1 MEKLSESSVFQDIKG
16 KLNKLRLDEK
26 GLLSLFEAV
35 SNSIHSIQDRNEI
48 GQIKIEIEKGFEI
61 FQDGNSENIPY
72 IKNINI
78 IDNGFGFNE
87 ENYNAFLHNDTT
99 IKEARGGKGV
109 GRFAWLKVFQFAEI
123 DSIFKENGFYKRRKF
138 KFSPSPKPITSHI
151 IEELTDPTDMVTSVH
166 LYNLHEHY
174 QKKFPHD
181 LSILTY
187 LLIEHNIQYLI
198 GNSLPEIF
206 IYEKG
211 KESNSI
217 SVLDFF
223 KNEVIINHFRDNFT
237 LKEKEKD
244 FIFDI
249 DFIKQ
254 KKQSSKTN
262 HKIYYTAHERVVTN
276 SNLSDL
282 ISDFKTPFK
291 DESGKEFILSAVISS
306 DFLNENVNEER
317 NAFTI
322 PVIRRNKDQLSTNEI
337 FLVDVEEQITSKA
350 KNYLKPFIEDV
361 RKKRLETITELTNN
375 KFVGYKPL
383 LKYPEYLEEININQ
397 SENAIEIELYK
408 VKNKIRLE
416 AKTKLNNLISKD
428 YSKIENL
435 DEYKNE
441 ISEAITKYGTVG
453 QSDLV
458 NYIIHRKVILNIL
471 DKALYKQ
478 SDGKFALEELIH
490 NIVFPMRTTSEDVE
504 FEQQNLW
511 LIDEKLSFHR
521 YLASDIY
528 LNKRSRP
535 DILIDIP
542 TIWIDR
548 ERQPYQNIVLIEFK
562 KPNRDDYNFS
572 ESSSPYLEL
581 QKAINELKSGKAK
594 EKGRTID
601 VDTDCRFFCYI
612 IADITDSLK
621 KVVIDSNDFKPMTDR
636 MGYYRYHDS
645 LKAYFEIIPYNK
657 LLQDAQDRNRVL
669 FEKLNLPENINGEY

>member
-1 MEKLSESSVFQDIKG
+1 MTTKDFLA
-16 KLNKLRLDEK
+16 
-26 GLLSLFEAV
+26 LFEAI
-35 SNSIHSIQDRNEI
+35 SNSIHSIQDRNEK
-48 GQIKIEIEKGFEI
+48 GQIKIEIEKEREI
-61 FQDGNSENIPY
+61 FQVANSENIPY
-72 IKNINI
+72 IKNITI
-78 IDNGFGFNE
+78 IDNGCGFNE
-87 ENYNAFLHNDTT
+87 ENFKAFLHNDTT

-109 GRFAWLKVFQFAEI
+109 GRFAWLKVFHHAEI
-123 DSIFKENGFYKRRKF
+123 DSIFNENGVYKRRKF
-138 KFSPSPKPITSHI
+138 KFCNSQKPIINHI
-151 IEELTDPTDMVTSVH
+151 SEELADITEITTSVQ
-166 LYNLHEHY
+166 LYNLHQQYH
-174 QKKFPHD
+174 KKFPHD
-181 LSILTY
+181 LSTLTY
-187 LLIEHNIQYLI
+187 LLIEHNIQYLL
-198 GNSLPEIF
+198 GNTLPEIL

-211 KESNSI
+211 NEKNQI
-217 SVLDFF
+217 SVLNFF
-223 KNEVIINHFRDNFT
+223 KNEVIINHYKDNFF
-237 LKEKEKD
+237 LKNKEMD
-244 FIFDI
+244 IQFDI

-254 KKQSSKTN
+254 KKQGTKAN

-276 SNLSDL
+276 TDLSDL
-282 ISDFKTPFK
+282 ISDFKIPFK
-291 DESGKEFILSAVISS
+291 DDAGNEFNLSVVISS
-306 DFLNENVNEER
+306 QFLNENVNEER
-317 NAFTI
+317 NAFSI
-322 PVIRRNKDQLSTNEI
+322 PIKRRNKNQLSTYEI
-337 FLVDVEEQITSKA
+337 FFDDVEEQITVKA
-350 KNYLKPFIEDV
+350 KEYLKPFIEEIK
-361 RKKRLETITELTNN
+361 KKRLETITELTNT

-383 LKYPEYLEEININQ
+383 LKYPEYLEDINVNQ
-397 SENAIEIELYK
+397 NENAIEIELYK

-428 YSKIENL
+428 YNKIENL
-435 DEYKNE
+435 DEYKKE
-441 ISEAITKYGTVG
+441 ISEAITKYGIIG
-453 QSDLV
+453 QTDLV
-458 NYIIHRKVILNIL
+458 NYIIHRKVIINIL

-528 LNKRSRP
+528 LNKKSRP

-572 ESSSPYLEL
+572 ESGSPYLEL
-581 QKAINELKSGKAK
+581 QKAINELKSGRAK
-594 EKGRTID
+594 EKGRNID

-612 IADITDSLK
+612 IADITNSLK